1 VRSHYQVC
9 AYFPFENVHG
19 RGLGIFGTTAR
30 EELHAS
36 LSEIGRRLGGRG
48 HTTVLNGWR
57 HASALMITD
66 EDFREKVERARAEFL
81 AAT

>member
-1 VRSHYQVC
+1 MY
-9 AYFPFENVHG
+9 
-19 RGLGIFGTTAR
+19 LAR

-36 LSEIGRRLGGRG
+36 LCEIGRRLGDRR

-81 AAT
+81 ATT